1 MFPRKRPGSPRRLS
15 GGGQKSLKSRLK
27 SLLKRLQSALP
38 LKNHLFRLQKS
49 PPKFRRNRQKPFQLR
64 SRKISLSL
72 RKQSL
77 FRQSRRDRLPTG
89 RLFSE
94 ESSSRLRSRRGLP
107 RDLQNVLRSV
117 RQTDPRSVV
126 RSSLQ
131 VAVLPLAVLAAT
143 APVRAVL
150 RARPGGLFREPVRLL
165 QVARLIRAM

>member
-15 GGGQKSLKSRLK
+15 GGGQKSLRSRLK

-49 PPKFRRNRQKPFQLR
+49 PPKFRQNRQKPFQLR

-94 ESSSRLRSRRGLP
+94 ESSYRLRSRRGLLK
-107 RDLQNVLRSV
+107 DLQNVLRSV
-117 RQTDPRSVV
+117 RQTGPCSVARSF
-126 RSSLQ
+126 LQ
-131 VAVLPLAVLAAT
+131 VAVLPLEVRA
-143 APVRAVL
+143 VRAVL
-150 RARPGGLFREPVRLL
+150 RARTGELSREPVRLL